1 MSLPLQRIVFVRL
14 KHRMKAFLAKFH
26 RPTRHRIPA
35 LTSHAHDVFA
45 RLPFEL
51 HVLVI
56 SYLEPRDLDA
66 ALDAS
71 KVIRLV
77 WLSDEIWP
85 ALADYWFSG
94 LAQQICLAVN
104 DEPRRSEMFRRRL
117 RRICK
122 RTDAKFAAAMHYGF
136 SLASDEFFQWNKN
149 VPAIDGGVHSYE
161 SVEDLEVDDAQRF
174 SRFMMYR
181 NGRVAWWPEGYS
193 MPYIAIVDDLHTRT
207 RKAYQFPKRDQSV
220 RGYKTAMGSKLF
232 IMGHGT
238 KLHVWHLELDRLDS
252 FEVPENF
259 KRCITEDERV
269 LILSQN
275 SDIYIWRF
283 GGKLQRID
291 SEFFAAFIFPLSL
304 APLAKPIFQEGPT
317 FSRITTVPI
326 VLLTFPKVQKLSC
339 YPREYIAAG
348 GPPVW
353 TPRIWLSFQRGFYLR
368 NSQLLIDFILS
379 PAVNDMFYVA
389 TLALDESGKLTVYEC
404 NESGIVGTYIMQ
416 DRIYSDPRTTER
428 GLLKW
433 EKVNSFGG
441 YILVQVVQE
450 PSSTGGLPED
460 ACPCGQ
466 RSRQLASLCFNI
478 YTKSFTTLRHHLGEL
493 SPWISHIWNNML
505 FIMDDRFQRQCTS
518 NRRPVMTLAP
528 CTAIDALRHRDTPIP
543 MYTTIPDSAPL
554 LYRRHQLPF
563 DLKGVSDDLQVR
575 GLNCTSF
582 IDALQEFSPDPKW
595 KRPFVPCPSEM
606 NPGRLVGDDE
616 FFIFVNSP
624 SYTIFSFAEGFPIN
638 TSNVDESKP
647 WWRKPRGK
655 LT

>member
-1 MSLPLQRIVFVRL
+1 
-14 KHRMKAFLAKFH
+14 MKAFLAKFH

-149 VPAIDGGVHSYE
+149 

-291 SEFFAAFIFPLSL
+291 M
-304 APLAKPIFQEGPT
+304 
-317 FSRITTVPI
+317 
-326 VLLTFPKVQKLSC
+326 QKLSC

-563 DLKGVSDDLQVR
+563 DLK
-575 GLNCTSF
+575 
-582 IDALQEFSPDPKW
+582 DALQEFSPDPKW